1 MLGLMHE
8 LDPQITVPNIKF
20 YYIYVFLSLCV
31 CTHVHSCLGACVK
44 VRFLLAGVSLLLGL
58 KLRLSRLGSK
68 HPFLLSH
75 LASHVR
81 LPEAVSG
88 SSAWHKTH

>member
-8 LDPQITVPNIKF
+8 LDPQITVPNLKI
-20 YYIYVFLSLCV
+20 YYIYLFNSLCV

-44 VRFLLAGVSLLLGL
+44 VRFQLARVSLLLGF
-58 KLRLSRLGSK
+58 KLRLSRLDSK
-68 HPFLLSH
+68 HPSLLSH
-75 LASHVR
+75 LASHLP

-88 SSAWHKTH
+88 SSAWYYIV